1 MINLELIK
9 FLLQNGLQ
17 DKKHPSRVAD
27 LAIIVEAIHER
38 IASEISLKEI
48 EGKIYTDYSASQ
60 IRDRIPYLVPS
71 SIGKRLKTLE
81 ANNIIESQ
89 VFYVD
94 RIVNSR
100 YKTAVYYRRI
110 SNQQVLN
117 ILSGGQNNG

>member
-1 MINLELIK
+1 MIDLELIHF
-9 FLLQNGLQ
+9 FLRNGFQ

-27 LAIIVEAIHER
+27 LAIIVEAIHDR
-38 IASEISLKEI
+38 IANEICLKEI
-48 EGKIYTDYSASQ
+48 EGKVYTDYSASQ
-60 IRDRIPYLVPS
+60 IRDLIPYLVPS

-110 SNQQVLN
+110 SNQQVMN